1 MEMTTDTLQGL
12 ERIDN
17 GTAITNPGWCAAFK
31 AQLTKDLLDEVIV
44 YAKRR
49 AVWVQRATG
58 TDDPQLAETLL
69 QDALGDTVLGEVTWD
84 PQNAPLV
91 LHLKGIIRGKTS
103 HMMQHA
109 ARFQSVRITA
119 PNIQLEQEVSDA
131 IEAERNTNGE
141 SDLTTYVDHTI
152 TALSNLA
159 DGDADVL
166 ALLGAFG
173 QGAIE
178 RRDVLRV
185 TELTRTTYHN
195 AMKRLFRLVGQ
206 LPAELRNSA
215 IAAMA

>member
-1 MEMTTDTLQGL
+1 MEITTDTLQGL
-12 ERIDN
+12 ERIDS

-49 AVWVQRATG
+49 ALWVQRATG

-109 ARFQSVRITA
+109 ARFPSVWITA

-141 SDLTTYVDHTI
+141 SDLTTYVNRTI
-152 TALSNLA
+152 TALRNLA

-185 TELTRTTYHN
+185 TELTRSTYHN
-195 AMKRLFRLVGQ
+195 AMKRLLRLVEQ